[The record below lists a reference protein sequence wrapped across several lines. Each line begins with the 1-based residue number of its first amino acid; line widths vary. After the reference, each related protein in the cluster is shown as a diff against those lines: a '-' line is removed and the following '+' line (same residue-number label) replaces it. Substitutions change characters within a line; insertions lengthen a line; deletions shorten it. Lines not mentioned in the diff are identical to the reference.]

1 MKLRAERHL
10 GEIVLSCDFLNL
22 FTVVTKM
29 EILQMAFVLL
39 NFRLQLKYK
48 LPFHKYGTIY
58 NSHNIRNTHILHLF
72 GRNGLSLMGILLA
85 VFFPRGTP
93 SNPCLCTRILK
104 IITGTINTI
113 VTRASQGWVGGEDS
127 PIMRIMATLS
137 RSGTCP
143 GQAGRA
149 ACKSPRLC
157 FYPSRKNVLSY
168 FQMPA
173 AEAITMIAP
182 FLQTVALNEALYEV
196 NQPSHHSPG
205 ALAALV

>member
-1 MKLRAERHL
+1 M

-48 LPFHKYGTIY
+48 LLFHKYETIY
-58 NSHNIRNTHILHLF
+58 NGHNIRNTHILHLF

-85 VFFPRGTP
+85 AFFPCGTP
-93 SNPCLCTRILK
+93 SNPRLCTRILK
-104 IITGTINTI
+104 IITGAINTI
-113 VTRASQGWVGGEDS
+113 VTRASQGWIGGKDS
-127 PIMRIMATLS
+127 PIMRIRATLS

-149 ACKSPRLC
+149 ACKSPCLC

-173 AEAITMIAP
+173 AEAITIIAP